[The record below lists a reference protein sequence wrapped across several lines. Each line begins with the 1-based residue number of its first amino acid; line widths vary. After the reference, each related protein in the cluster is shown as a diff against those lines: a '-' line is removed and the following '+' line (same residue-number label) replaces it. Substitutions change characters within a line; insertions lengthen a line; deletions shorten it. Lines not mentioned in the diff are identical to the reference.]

1 MTYHISRLHIFDIRT
16 GVVPFSY
23 VQASEDTAMKCL
35 LLAFASMICSS
46 AVLAEPTAILFVGNS
61 YTFGR
66 VDPVE
71 SYNAGKVDDMTR
83 PRPDLPGAPFTDTSG
98 TNPWEPHPW
107 GGVPGIFK
115 QLTIEAQLDYAVSL
129 STRNAAT
136 LRGHFLNTANA
147 NWDLRGNIAARK
159 WDVVVLQE
167 QSDAALP
174 PGRGKN
180 ANLPQFSAYV
190 DKIESFIHVGSAQ
203 SYRES

>member
-1 MTYHISRLHIFDIRT
+1 MLSRAAARVRCPASATARKSRKCRSSICMTYHISRLHIFDIRT

-107 GGVPGIFK
+107 GGVPGIF
-115 QLTIEAQLDYAVSL
+115 
-129 STRNAAT
+129 
-136 LRGHFLNTANA
+136 
-147 NWDLRGNIAARK
+147 
-159 WDVVVLQE
+159 
-167 QSDAALP
+167 
-174 PGRGKN
+174 
-180 ANLPQFSAYV
+180 
-190 DKIESFIHVGSAQ
+190 
-203 SYRES
+203 